1 MFNSMIKL
9 TIFFLF
15 LSFILAAETEE
26 FMYIFLFYCFFRNDE
41 LCSIDMVDKKTK
53 ELFTDIGNQLKTIE
67 NIIKQ
72 LSVYKPPDYMDTSK
86 FKGEWKSCQTNTPS
100 RFNAYLQNG
109 GLSIIQENLTQS
121 NMDTLVW
128 DQDLFERIYSQV
140 ALQVPGYFEMIH
152 SATPGGLGVLIV
164 LGPANPMISITYI
177 IIIF

>member
-1 MFNSMIKL
+1 MFNSMMKL
-9 TIFFLF
+9 TIFFII
-15 LSFILAAETEE
+15 LSFVLAAETVD
-26 FMYIFLFYCFFRNDE
+26 FMYRFLFYSFIRNDE

-86 FKGEWKSCQTNTPS
+86 FQGEWKSCNTFSPS
-100 RFNAYLQNG
+100 RFNTYLQNG

-121 NMDTLVW
+121 NMSTLVW

-164 LGPANPMISITYI
+164 LGPTNPMISITYI